1 MKTTCAWC
9 DEPIDASEAAPRF
22 HDNPVHRECGIR
34 LIAGSVGH
42 QEKRCVCFGG
52 DMEDP
57 PNMTKRQA
65 ARAAALVFEMTGG
78 RPDFAK
84 LDEVGTVVAKIA
96 LRFQFEGNFF
106 VGDMAVV
113 GPEGS
118 PDDVVLK
125 DPFRIGSISARCV
138 VESDDLRQ
146 KFMALVEEAVEVTS
160 RGAGLPDGMMVRTA
174 TAKRKR

>member
-9 DEPIDASEAAPRF
+9 DEPIEASETTPMF
-22 HDNPVHRECGIR
+22 HDNPVHRECAIR

-42 QEKRCVCFGG
+42 QEKRCGCFGG

-78 RPDFAK
+78 RPDFTK
-84 LDEVGTVVAKIA
+84 LDKIGTVVAKVA
-96 LRFQFEGNFF
+96 LRFQFEGDFF

-113 GPEGS
+113 GADAS
-118 PDDVVLK
+118 PDDEIE

-138 VESDDLRQ
+138 AESDDLRH
-146 KFMALVEEAVEVTS
+146 KFMALIEEAVEVI
-160 RGAGLPDGMMVRTA
+160 GDKAGLPDGMMVRTA
-174 TAKRKR
+174 TAKRKW